1 VLHHRVNKIDYVRDI
16 TVVDVRC
23 EVVWPVNDPGFT
35 APGSEADVPRPRNG
49 SAHDGPAPSVPWPRG
64 RQRGAAEKAPVES

>member
-1 VLHHRVNKIDYVRDI
+1 VRDI

-35 APGSEADVPRPRNG
+35 APGSVPDVPRPRNG
-49 SAHDGPAPSVPWPRG
+49 SAPDGLAPSEPWPRG
-64 RQRGAAEKAPVES
+64 RQRGAAQKAPVEP